1 MIRAVLTAA
10 AWLCLSDAA
19 NAWTWLQAPVE
30 DQETLPSIDEDPA
43 PQAAQQGAKGYGAC
57 IAAILQAQQ
66 RYDIPDNLLMAL
78 GLQEAG
84 WSGPQGLTIWPYS
97 VNAAG
102 EGRRFNSRFEA
113 EAYVANKRAQ
123 GITSIDIGCL
133 QINQLW
139 HPNSF
144 RSLSHGFDPA
154 INVDYA
160 ARFLL
165 SLYEESGDWWLA
177 AGRYHSRSDGPQGV
191 YLAQLKRNQQV
202 ANQRFAR
209 FLALALGAELG
220 PLDDYTMA
228 AAPPEPNYRTS
239 GPIWGAAIAGQDGA
253 HRTLYSNSDIEPVLP
268 NFLSPET

>member
-1 MIRAVLTAA
+1 MMRAVIAAA
-10 AWLCLSDAA
+10 AWLSLA
-19 NAWTWLQAPVE
+19 NGAHAWTWLQAPVAE
-30 DQETLPSIDEDPA
+30 PDSLPLIDEEAA
-43 PQAAQQGAKGYGAC
+43 PQARPAGSGYGAC

-66 RYDIPDNLLMAL
+66 RYDIPNNLLLAI

-123 GITSIDIGCL
+123 GIKSIDIGCL

-139 HPNSF
+139 HPDAF

-160 ARFLL
+160 ARFLRD
-165 SLYEESGDWWLA
+165 LYDESGDWWLA
-177 AGRYHSRSDGPQGV
+177 AGRYHSRSDGPQAV
-191 YLAQLKRNQQV
+191 YLSQLERNQQV
-202 ANQRFAR
+202 ANQRLPR
-209 FLALALGAELG
+209 FLALAQGADLG
-220 PLDDYTMA
+220 PLDDYAML

-239 GPIWGAAIAGQDGA
+239 GPIWGAHLAGDDGA
-253 HRTLYSNSDIEPVLP
+253 QRTLYSNSDIEPVLP